1 MRPSISRRPL
11 RYQISVSV
19 WDGYVRSA
27 PGTVTIKVTNVNDN
41 PPSVTA
47 GQTFDIDQG
56 YKRTIGWLESSDPD
70 DMNQLGFTT
79 FQDWQIVSGNPGSV
93 FRVTPSAGE
102 LQIAR
107 PLLIDWRKTSYSLVT
122 TVSDGAN
129 TSAATPVTVVIP
141 NAGRHVPARRHQARS
156 TEGERAT
163 GIPAGRRARILLQA
177 AVID

>member
-1 MRPSISRRPL
+1 MGTVTATDADAGTTLSQWQIGSDPSGKFVIDAATGIVSL
-11 RYQISVSV
+11 AAGATLDFEAVTSYQISVSV

-27 PGTVTIKVTNVNDN
+27 PGTVTINVANVNDN

-79 FQDWQIVSGNPGSV
+79 FQNWQIVSGNPGSV

-107 PLLIDWRKTSYSLVT
+107 PLLIDWRQTSYSLVT

-129 TSAATPVTVVIP
+129 TSAARP
-141 NAGRHVPARRHQARS
+141 
-156 TEGERAT
+156 
-163 GIPAGRRARILLQA
+163 
-177 AVID
+177 